1 MADYYELLKIPSS
14 SDDARIRKAY
24 YKLAKQWHP
33 DKNSDKGAAVK
44 FQEISVAYKTL
55 SDASLRRNYDIQLFL
70 DSSTKLSKK
79 RPESESQ
86 KALNTKEVFEY
97 ISNLLNRYKG
107 QPNDDLRKKRQRE
120 F

>member
-24 YKLAKQWHP
+24 YKLAKEWHP

-70 DSSTKLSKK
+70 DSSCKLPKKKPSFDTKRNLD
-79 RPESESQ
+79 
-86 KALNTKEVFEY
+86 TKEVFDY
-97 ISNLLNRYKG
+97 ICNLLNRG
-107 QPNDDLRKKRQRE
+107 NEQPNDDLRKKRQRE